1 MLLKQARAHALP
13 DSFMLGNVDLTIG
26 HVKEDMEDIRYD
38 RLAGHQHLESQTSS
52 CPNETT
58 ESEGEPCGA

>member
-1 MLLKQARAHALP
+1 
-13 DSFMLGNVDLTIG
+13 MLGNVKLIIG

-38 RLAGHQHLESQTSS
+38 RLAGHEHLESQTSS

-58 ESEGEPCGA
+58 ENEGEPCGA